1 MKIITTMRF
10 LTAIA
15 LILFT
20 FESLAAVRA
29 SFDFKQF
36 YIPGGDFFIETH
48 LSFDGRTLV
57 WNPLTE
63 ETSIAAVQAT
73 LILTKGDEV
82 IDYKKVRINSLPE
95 TNGSSSDFIDV
106 QRIVAPPGDYQLEI
120 NLLDLNDPSGIPA
133 VFTQD
138 IHIELTEAKPCISDI
153 TFVEAYAKATEK
165 TELTKSGM
173 DILPLISD
181 FFPSEVEKIV
191 FYAEA
196 YNSNLASI
204 EGDKYLL
211 TYALWGPD
219 GEVTETRR
227 YKRRETAAVTPIFE
241 SVDIT
246 DLPTGNYQLVI
257 EMRTPDNT
265 ELASKSISFNRQ
277 ANIEKDFAAIAN
289 KDSYVAQPGL
299 AFANP
304 DSIRSYVS
312 WLYPI
317 AMNVERGTIDSQV
330 KANDTEVLQNFF
342 QSFWENRAPEDPIG
356 EWMKYVKDVWHVNK
370 KYKSPVLDGYRT
382 DRGRVYLQYGKPN
395 TIVIRHNTPNV
406 FPLEIW
412 HYYKIERFNDKRF
425 LFYSRNV
432 ANFDFALLHSD
443 MLGEVQNH
451 DWPTLIR
458 TKNNDLRPTD
468 SALNRLAPR
477 DTHSFDEIEDLFYNP
492 R

>member
-1 MKIITTMRF
+1 MRF
-10 LTAIA
+10 LIAIA
-15 LILFT
+15 LILFNIQS
-20 FESLAAVRA
+20 FAAVRA

-36 YIPGGDFFIETH
+36 YIPGGAFFIETH
-48 LSFDGRTLV
+48 LSFDGRSLV
-57 WNPLTE
+57 WNPVTE
-63 ETSIAAVQAT
+63 ETSMAAVQAT
-73 LILTKGDEV
+73 VVLTKGEEV
-82 IDYKKVRINSLPE
+82 VDYKKVRINSLPE
-95 TNGSSSDFIDV
+95 ITGASSDFIDV
-106 QRIVAPPGDYQLEI
+106 QRIVAHPGTYILEI
-120 NLLDLNDPSGIPA
+120 NLLDLNDPEGKPSSFSQEI
-133 VFTQD
+133 T
-138 IHIELTEAKPCISDI
+138 IELDEARPCISDI
-153 TFVEAYAKATEK
+153 TFVEAYAKSTEK
-165 TELTKSGM
+165 NELTKSGM

-181 FFPSEVEKIV
+181 FFPEEVEKIV

-196 YNSNLASI
+196 YNADKVGI
-204 EGDKYLL
+204 EGGKYLL
-211 TYALWGPD
+211 TYALWNAE
-219 GEVTETRR
+219 GEVAETRR
-227 YKRRETAAVTPIFE
+227 YKRRDTAPVTPVFE
-241 SVDIT
+241 SLDIAE
-246 DLPTGNYQLVI
+246 LPTGNYQLVI
-257 EMRTPDNT
+257 EMRSPENV
-265 ELASKSISFNRQ
+265 ELASTSISFNRQ
-277 ANIEKDFAAIAN
+277 AKIEKDFSAIAG
-289 KDSYVAQPGL
+289 KDEYVSQPGL

-317 AMNVERGTIDSQV
+317 ALNVERGTIDTQV
-330 KANDTEVLQNFF
+330 KSNNTEILQNFF
-342 QSFWENRAPEDPIG
+342 QSFWENRAPDDPIG
-356 EWMKYVKDVWHVNK
+356 EWMNYVKDVWYVNK
-370 KYKSPVLDGYRT
+370 KYKSPVFDGYRT

-477 DTHSFDEIEDLFYNP
+477 DMHSFDEIEDLFYNP

>member
-1 MKIITTMRF
+1 MR
-10 LTAIA
+10 LLIAIA
-15 LILFT
+15 LILFNIQS
-20 FESLAAVRA
+20 FAAVRA

-36 YIPGGDFFIETH
+36 HIPGGEFFIETH
-48 LSFDGRTLV
+48 LSFDGRSLV
-57 WNPLTE
+57 WNPVTE
-63 ETSIAAVQAT
+63 ETSMAAVQAT
-73 LILTKGDEV
+73 LVLMKGDEV

-95 TNGSSSDFIDV
+95 INGESSDFIDV
-106 QRIVAPPGDYQLEI
+106 QRMVALPGTYNLEI
-120 NLLDLNDPSGIPA
+120 SLLDLNDPAGKPGS
-133 VFTQD
+133 FTQQ
-138 IHIELTEAKPCISDI
+138 ITIELDENRPCISDI
-153 TFVEAYAKATEK
+153 TFVEAYAKSTVK
-165 TELTKSGM
+165 NELTKSGM
-173 DILPLISD
+173 DLLPLISD
-181 FFPSEVEKIV
+181 FFPEEVEKIV

-196 YNSNLASI
+196 YNADKAGI

-211 TYALWGPD
+211 TYALWNAD
-219 GEVTETRR
+219 GEVAETRR
-227 YKRRETAAVTPIFE
+227 YKRRDIASVTPVFE
-241 SVDIT
+241 SIDIT

-257 EMRTPDNT
+257 EMRSPENK
-265 ELASKSISFNRQ
+265 ELSSKSISFNRQ
-277 ANIEKDFAAIAN
+277 ARIEKDFSAIAS
-289 KDSYVAQPGL
+289 KEEYVSQPGL

-304 DSIRSYVS
+304 DSIRAYVS

-317 AMNVERGTIDSQV
+317 AQNVERGTIDTQV
-330 KANDTEVLQNFF
+330 KANDTEVLQSFF
-342 QSFWENRAPEDPIG
+342 QNFWENRSPDDPIG
-356 EWMKYVKDVWHVNK
+356 EWMTYVKDVWHVNK
-370 KYKSPVLDGYRT
+370 KYRSPVMDGYRT

-468 SALNRLAPR
+468 SALNRMAPR